1 MLRGAGVV
9 PAAVAA
15 LMAAVAMAVAVVAV
29 APKGIG
35 AMAAERASLA
45 AAAEPVS
52 AVQVPVAGR
61 IAVTDPALP
70 MAALMRVAPAAA
82 AAELTVNRS

>member
-1 MLRGAGVV
+1 M
-9 PAAVAA
+9 AAV
-15 LMAAVAMAVAVVAV
+15 MAAVAMAVAVVAV

-45 AAAEPVS
+45 AAEPVS

-70 MAALMRVAPAAA
+70 MAALMWVAPAAA